1 MLSKINGATGAP
13 KQEESNM
20 QKNISLIFIA
30 VMSFVI
36 SVLVMGFLNV
46 YFDKNIAMLYV
57 VIEELIPEAS
67 TGEHSNMSTV
77 GFALGFVLMMTLDVV
92 LG

>member
-1 MLSKINGATGAP
+1 
-13 KQEESNM
+13 M
-20 QKNISLIFIA
+20 QKNISLVFIA

-57 VIEELIPEAS
+57 VIS
-67 TGEHSNMSTV
+67 WMFVNV
-77 GFALGFVLMMTLDVV
+77 GLVKYNKVFGL
-92 LG
+92 

>member
-1 MLSKINGATGAP
+1 
-13 KQEESNM
+13 M

-57 VIEELIPEAS
+57 VIS
-67 TGEHSNMSTV
+67 WVFVNV
-77 GFALGFVLMMTLDVV
+77 GLVKYNKVFGL
-92 LG
+92 

>member
-20 QKNISLIFIA
+20 QKNISLVFIA

-46 YFDKNIAMLYV
+46 YFDKNIVMLYV
-57 VIEELIPEAS
+57 VIS
-67 TGEHSNMSTV
+67 WVFVNV
-77 GFALGFVLMMTLDVV
+77 GLVKYNKVFGL
-92 LG
+92 

>member
-1 MLSKINGATGAP
+1 
-13 KQEESNM
+13 M
-20 QKNISLIFIA
+20 QKNISLVFIA

-57 VIEELIPEAS
+57 VIS
-67 TGEHSNMSTV
+67 WVFVNV
-77 GFALGFVLMMTLDVV
+77 GLVKYNKVFGL
-92 LG
+92 

>member
-1 MLSKINGATGAP
+1 
-13 KQEESNM
+13 M

-36 SVLVMGFLNV
+36 SVLVMEFLNV

-57 VIEELIPEAS
+57 VIS
-67 TGEHSNMSTV
+67 WM
-77 GFALGFVLMMTLDVV
+77 FVNAGLVKYNKVFGL
-92 LG
+92 

>member
-20 QKNISLIFIA
+20 QKNISLVFIA

-57 VIEELIPEAS
+57 VIS
-67 TGEHSNMSTV
+67 WMFVNV
-77 GFALGFVLMMTLDVV
+77 GLVKYNKVFGL
-92 LG
+92 

>member
-1 MLSKINGATGAP
+1 
-13 KQEESNM
+13 M
-20 QKNISLIFIA
+20 QKNISLFFIA

-57 VIEELIPEAS
+57 AIS
-67 TGEHSNMSTV
+67 WM
-77 GFALGFVLMMTLDVV
+77 FVNAGLVKYNKVFGL
-92 LG
+92 

>member
-1 MLSKINGATGAP
+1 
-13 KQEESNM
+13 M
-20 QKNISLIFIA
+20 QKNISLVFIA

-57 VIEELIPEAS
+57 VIS
-67 TGEHSNMSTV
+67 WV
-77 GFALGFVLMMTLDVV
+77 FVNVSLVKYNKVFGL
-92 LG
+92 

>member
-1 MLSKINGATGAP
+1 
-13 KQEESNM
+13 M
-20 QKNISLIFIA
+20 QKNISLVFIA

-57 VIEELIPEAS
+57 VISWVFVI
-67 TGEHSNMSTV
+67 V
-77 GFALGFVLMMTLDVV
+77 GLVKYNKVFGL
-92 LG
+92 

>member
-1 MLSKINGATGAP
+1 MLSKINGATGAL

-57 VIEELIPEAS
+57 VIS
-67 TGEHSNMSTV
+67 WM
-77 GFALGFVLMMTLDVV
+77 FVNAGLVKYNKVFGL
-92 LG
+92 

>member
-20 QKNISLIFIA
+20 QKNISLVFIA

-46 YFDKNIAMLYV
+46 YFDKNITMLYV
-57 VIEELIPEAS
+57 VIS
-67 TGEHSNMSTV
+67 WMFVNV
-77 GFALGFVLMMTLDVV
+77 GLVKYNKVFGL
-92 LG
+92 

>member
-20 QKNISLIFIA
+20 QKNISLVFIA

-57 VIEELIPEAS
+57 VIS
-67 TGEHSNMSTV
+67 WVFVNV
-77 GFALGFVLMMTLDVV
+77 GLVKYNKVFGL
-92 LG
+92 